1 MTYLG
6 RDFESNKPSA
16 EEIMAQNPEVV
27 VLGGIYQNKHIVE
40 IESTEPYKFLDA
52 VENNQIL
59 SIPVGFVMWEQN
71 SIVLPLFIYDQA
83 NKLYPD
89 LFDFDIVNL
98 TKTSYESYF
107 DVTLTNQQIEYMLN
121 GLCPNGTQMYD

>member
-1 MTYLG
+1 
-6 RDFESNKPSA
+6 
-16 EEIMAQNPEVV
+16 
-27 VLGGIYQNKHIVE
+27 
-40 IESTEPYKFLDA
+40 
-52 VENNQIL
+52 
-59 SIPVGFVMWEQN
+59 MWEQN